1 MQQISYGMRGTRMP
15 KDRRSVMTK
24 SAPYGKRGK
33 SRKKRRVARHPMP
46 PALKQAPLPERV
58 PAAPSAQFTPPIQQL
73 VALPHVLGELK
84 RSGIIAGALL
94 LLLIILSL
102 VL

>member
-1 MQQISYGMRGTRMP
+1 
-15 KDRRSVMTK
+15 VMTK

-33 SRKKRRVARHPMP
+33 SRKKHRIARHSTPL
-46 PALKQAPLPERV
+46 ASKQVSFPERI
-58 PAAPSAQFTPPIQQL
+58 PTAPSAQPTPSVQQV
-73 VALPHVLGELK
+73 VAQQPHVLGELR
-84 RSGIIAGALL
+84 RSGIIAGAML

>member
-1 MQQISYGMRGTRMP
+1 MP
-15 KDRRSVMTK
+15 KDRRSLMTK

-46 PALKQAPLPERV
+46 LALKQAPLPERV
-58 PAAPSAQFTPPIQQL
+58 PTAPPAQSAPTIQQ
-73 VALPHVLGELK
+73 VIAQQPHVLGELK
-84 RSGIIAGALL
+84 RSGIIAGAML

>member
-1 MQQISYGMRGTRMP
+1 MP
-15 KDRRSVMTK
+15 KDRHSVMTK

-33 SRKKRRVARHPMP
+33 SRKKRRIARHSTPL
-46 PALKQAPLPERV
+46 ASKQASFPERI
-58 PAAPSAQFTPPIQQL
+58 PAAPSAQFTPPIQQV
-73 VALPHVLGELK
+73 VAQRPQMLGELK
-84 RSGIIAGALL
+84 RSGIIAGAML